1 MGKVTFEFDENNER
15 NDIELVVN
23 RYKMICALDELEK
36 YRYDLYNGHREEV
49 ISVRDGVKIERGAN
63 KTIEEVKTCLE
74 VDDVLNVLDDIL
86 RDVQHLVSL

>member
-23 RYKMICALDELEK
+23 RYKMICALDESEK
-36 YRYDLYNGHREEV
+36 YRYDLYNGHCEEI
-49 ISVRDGVKIERGAN
+49 ISVRDDVKIERGAN
-63 KTIEEVKTCLE
+63 KTIEEVRNTKTCLE
-74 VDDVLNVLDDIL
+74 VDYIL